1 MLKQNQEAQRRYR
14 MRLKL
19 KAAARDAELDSM
31 RSKLENAEGL
41 AVQLYHM
48 QQELEKKNQQMIV
61 LQEAVK
67 RQELAGAAGEDLLSA
82 VCKMNSDVAAFVCKL
97 QDQLQI
103 RNAVTPGGLVPPGGG
118 ALPAILSD
126 LGSTFDELVRMVACL
141 DGNWR
146 SLTASAR
153 VRMSFEHPSEQSSW
167 CTAAAEAF
175 LSREQ
180 ISEIQALY
188 RQSIVAMEPIL
199 AARQSITNALLG
211 LRAGW
216 NNTVSMTA
224 EIAQQEAP
232 DPFLAELTTTDITM
246 LLSIAHSTQQK
257 FSEMVKNIMQDIRLE
272 ANMDA
277 MLLSKILSESQV
289 AKIIMLTRNKMPSVL
304 KLGLGLDKMG
314 AFDPV
319 SPRKRL

>member
-1 MLKQNQEAQRRYR
+1 
-14 MRLKL
+14 
-19 KAAARDAELDSM
+19 M

-167 CTAAAEAF
+167 CTAAVEALLSHEQVAEIH
-175 LSREQ
+175 E
-180 ISEIQALY
+180 LY
-188 RQSIVAMEPIL
+188 KQSILGMEPIL
-199 AARQSITNALLG
+199 QARQSITNALLG

-216 NNTVSMTA
+216 NNTVSLTA
-224 EIAQQEAP
+224 EVAQQGGEAS
-232 DPFLAELTTTDITM
+232 LLELSANDITM

-257 FSEMVKNIMQDIRLE
+257 FSEMVKNIMQDTRLE
-272 ANMDA
+272 ANMNA
-277 MLLSKILSESQV
+277 TLLTKILNDSQV
-289 AKIIMLTRNKMPSVL
+289 AKIITLTRNRMPSVL
-304 KLGLGLDKMG
+304 KLGLVLDKMG
-314 AFDPV
+314 AFDPLNG
-319 SPRKRL
+319 SRL